1 METEIMNSKQVHIP
15 EFDVNTHFWLLRAEG
30 GKYFEDF
37 IDDSYVGI
45 RYNNVHVDD
54 VLNIKGIQ
62 SVETIRDIFKE
73 KSNDPDTSKQSLT
86 GRSNMTYHFVFGMH
100 IGDVVLV
107 PSKRSSHFAIGCI
120 TSDAFDE
127 DTDYIK
133 ERIKNAP
140 INGKDFAISNYIK
153 RRSVKWISTI
163 RREELPS
170 TLVWVLNAHQALFNI
185 DDKQHLTEFM
195 GLISPIFIYSNNIY
209 VRIYANHG
217 GNLTLGDWATIFP
230 KDDSILQT
238 VQMTADIHSPGFFTF
253 IANIA
258 NLKTLSIF
266 IDKLWGFGNSHPF
279 VILIL
284 FGGTDF
290 LKQGLVKWCQ
300 DRYSEH
306 LDISLKREQLKAI
319 KNSPADKL
327 GLEIKT
333 SGNAISNE
341 SPNISNTDEKN
352 HHTEEK

>member
-1 METEIMNSKQVHIP
+1 METEIMNSKQVYIP
-15 EFDVNTHFWLLRAEG
+15 EFDANTHFWLLRAEG

-37 IDDSYVGI
+37 IDGSYVGI

-54 VLNIKGIQ
+54 VLNIKSIQ
-62 SVETIRDIFKE
+62 SVETIRDFFKE
-73 KSNDPDTSKQSLT
+73 KSNDPDISKQSLT

-140 INGKDFAISNYIK
+140 SNGKGFAISNYIK

-230 KDDSILQT
+230 KDDSTLQT

-253 IANIA
+253 IASIA

-266 IDKLWGFGNSHPF
+266 IDNLWSLGHSFLLTT
-279 VILIL
+279 LIFL
-284 FGGTDF
+284 GGTDF
-290 LKQGLVKWCQ
+290 IKQGLVEWCQ
-300 DRYSEH
+300 ERRSKR
-306 LDISLKREQLKAI
+306 LDNLLKEEQLKAI

-341 SPNISNTDEKN
+341 SPNTSNSDENN

>member
-1 METEIMNSKQVHIP
+1 METEIMNSKKVYIP
-15 EFDVNTHFWLLRAEG
+15 EFDANNHFWLLRAEG

-54 VLNIKGIQ
+54 VLNIKSIQ
-62 SVETIRDIFKE
+62 SVETIRDVFKE
-73 KSNDPDTSKQSLT
+73 KSNDPDISKQSLT

-140 INGKDFAISNYIK
+140 SNGKGFAISNYIK

-170 TLVWVLNAHQALFNI
+170 TLVWVLKAHQALFNI

-230 KDDSILQT
+230 KDDSTLQT

-253 IANIA
+253 IASIA

-266 IDKLWGFGNSHPF
+266 IANLWSFGHSF
-279 VILIL
+279 LFTTLIFL
-284 FGGTDF
+284 GGTDF
-290 LKQGLVKWCQ
+290 IKQGLVEWCQ
-300 DRYSEH
+300 ERRSKR
-306 LDISLKREQLKAI
+306 LDNLLKEEQLKAI

-341 SPNISNTDEKN
+341 SPNTSNSNENN